1 MQHDTSLQHLPTCL
15 WAKPSAPP
23 CVYFLADHLDAVL
36 AAGEDMRDIRMTWV
50 SAGSA
55 PDAALRDLDRLREA
69 VDELRSL
76 ELTLIARLLKS
87 RERAEELQRA
97 DPRLKLISRLFLN
110 GTIAI
115 CDAVP
120 ALTDVTA
127 NDFETGDAALA
138 YLRARELLA
147 IDAAAPAEGANLRI
161 TEAFPIAGRMPL
173 GTLMDL
179 VAQFLDTIELHHDIY
194 TDQWVRAADSSSVD
208 APAGLAKESV
218 TAMSDKPADP
228 KASSSSAA
236 ADAARAAAPPRKG
249 YRSLTAALAEL
260 EEQEKAKETAS
271 AAAAS

>member
-36 AAGEDMRDIRMTWV
+36 AAGEDMREVGMTWV
-50 SAGSA
+50 SAGST
-55 PDAALRDLDRLREA
+55 PDMALRDLDRLREA
-69 VDELRSL
+69 VDDVRSL

-97 DPRLKLISRLFLN
+97 DPRLKLVSRLFLN

-115 CDAVP
+115 SDAVP

-127 NDFETGDAALA
+127 HDFETGDAALA

-147 IDAAAPAEGANLRI
+147 VDAAAPADGANLRI

-194 TDQWVRAADSSSVD
+194 TDQWSRQANDPSAH
-208 APAGLAKESV
+208 APAEPAKGSL
-218 TAMSDKPADP
+218 TAMTDKPADTQTT
-228 KASSSSAA
+228 ASTA

-249 YRSLTAALAEL
+249 YRSLSAALAEL
-260 EEQEKAKETAS
+260 EEQEKAKRET